1 MYSRC
6 HYTDIDVQYTD
17 FKLSLGLCNH
27 NKKKPFRDAFSSS
40 VVNNLFLEAM
50 SNQVMSEIVHL
61 CRKKVR
67 VNQNIS
73 RISKTFSLFVY

>member
-6 HYTDIDVQYTD
+6 HYTDIDVQYTE

-27 NKKKPFRDAFSSS
+27 NKKNPFRDAFSSS
-40 VVNNLFLEAM
+40 VVNLFLEAM

>member
-17 FKLSLGLCNH
+17 FKLSLGSCNH

-40 VVNNLFLEAM
+40 VVNLLLDAM

-61 CRKKVR
+61 CRKK
-67 VNQNIS
+67 
-73 RISKTFSLFVY
+73 SLS

>member
-1 MYSRC
+1 MCSRC

-17 FKLSLGLCNH
+17 FKLSLGSCNH
-27 NKKKPFRDAFSSS
+27 NFKKKPFRDAFSSS
-40 VVNNLFLEAM
+40 VVNLLLEAM
-50 SNQVMSEIVHL
+50 RNQVMSEIVHL